1 QPDGLRDLRGGGLG
15 AAVAGARTAHRAAVA
30 ARDHEALGAE
40 REDRAR
46 NGTGRSDHAPR
57 LVEPET
63 RTTPERVRPW
73 LRVAAADE
81 IVDLGRRPRPVDDG
95 VVIADE
101 RIVARPGF
109 VLRDAGRPAL
119 PDERDPVGH
128 GADAERTERPVVER
142 PGRGAATDPGLAPQK
157 DRSRTHPRGGPEDA
171 HAAPRPAAAQPP

>member
-15 AAVAGARTAHRAAVA
+15 AAVAGARAAHRAAVA

-109 VLRDAGRPAL
+109 VLDRKSVVQGKSVGWRGR
-119 PDERDPVGH
+119 
-128 GADAERTERPVVER
+128 
-142 PGRGAATDPGLAPQK
+142 
-157 DRSRTHPRGGPEDA
+157 
-171 HAAPRPAAAQPP
+171 